1 MKRIAILL
9 LLAAL
14 LVSLLAACGQPAP
27 PPEDDAAITVA
38 AATYPI
44 ALLADAVA
52 EGADNITVTA
62 VVNQEISCVHDYT
75 LTTRDMQTVEAADIL
90 LLNGAGLDV
99 FLDDVL
105 AAYPGTVVD
114 CSAGIPLLTMED
126 GEPDPHI
133 WMDPARAGQ
142 MAQNIA
148 KALAEA
154 DPDHAELYRKNA
166 TDVMAQLYALRDELY
181 DRVSGSGA
189 DGYCHQLITFHDGF
203 AYFADSFDL
212 ILLCSIEEEPGSEA
226 SAQDI
231 AEIIDLIRTEQV
243 PLIFIE
249 TNSSHATADAIARE
263 TGAAVR
269 ELTLIMNG
277 DINAG
282 LSSYE
287 DAMRANIEAL
297 RLPGGDA

>member
-99 FLDDVL
+99 SWTTCWRPIL
-105 AAYPGTVVD
+105 ARWWTAP
-114 CSAGIPLLTMED
+114 
-126 GEPDPHI
+126 
-133 WMDPARAGQ
+133 RAS
-142 MAQNIA
+142 
-148 KALAEA
+148 
-154 DPDHAELYRKNA
+154 R
-166 TDVMAQLYALRDELY
+166 
-181 DRVSGSGA
+181 
-189 DGYCHQLITFHDGF
+189 F
-203 AYFADSFDL
+203 
-212 ILLCSIEEEPGSEA
+212 
-226 SAQDI
+226 
-231 AEIIDLIRTEQV
+231 
-243 PLIFIE
+243 
-249 TNSSHATADAIARE
+249 
-263 TGAAVR
+263 
-269 ELTLIMNG
+269 
-277 DINAG
+277 
-282 LSSYE
+282 
-287 DAMRANIEAL
+287 
-297 RLPGGDA
+297 